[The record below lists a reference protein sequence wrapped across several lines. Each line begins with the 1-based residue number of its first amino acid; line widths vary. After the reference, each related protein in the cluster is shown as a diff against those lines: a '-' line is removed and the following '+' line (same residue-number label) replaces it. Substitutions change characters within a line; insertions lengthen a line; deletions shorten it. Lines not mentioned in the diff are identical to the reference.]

1 MNHHENKYATA
12 KINMQT
18 NSPPKLETQKFKKK
32 KKKKNHHPLNKNN

>member
-1 MNHHENKYATA
+1 MNHHDNKYATA

-32 KKKKNHHPLNKNN
+32 KNHHPLNKNS